1 MLLEFENV
9 RAPHEPRS
17 PTVTGIAYDYLRN
30 SPGANFSFKIFVA
43 KDPIESW
50 KILVLIDFAEETNER
65 KQMSRNRGHRG
76 FRNSSE
82 KATLRQES
90 IGTFNVAFCRGKN
103 VYYFRESINNRAYMK
118 INRTNNV
125 PYELFR
131 NRFRYTSI

>member
-82 KATLRQES
+82 KATLRQKS
-90 IGTFNVAFCRGKN
+90 IGKFSVAFYRGN
-103 VYYFRESINNRAYMK
+103 VYYFREDINNRAGMK
-118 INRTNNV
+118 KDRKNMQYNNY
-125 PYELFR
+125 YEII
-131 NRFRYTSI
+131 SK